1 MLPKTAK
8 DREYEIK
15 IKESK
20 AVPKKA
26 QKVLVTLYKWSL
38 ALVVGFLILFPLW
51 WIFVSSITP
60 SGELFSKPIK
70 YWPENPT
77 LESYSY
83 LIKNADLLHKVWDT
97 VLIVGLSIIIG
108 MVVSVMAA
116 YSFARF
122 KSKGLSLAVAF
133 LLGSM
138 LIPDVVTARPL
149 YDFLKQIQLYDTYT
163 GLIILYISSIIPFS
177 ILILQSF
184 LNDIPASIEEAA
196 LIDGCGFFQS
206 LFYVTLPILKPAL
219 ATVCIV
225 NFILC
230 LNNFFTPLFYSNGIS
245 VLSTAITQLPLRDNM
260 YAIPW
265 DLVSAMGFII
275 IFPIIIFVGIFQK
288 QIMEGIMSGGVKG

>member
-1 MLPKTAK
+1 MF
-8 DREYEIK
+8 
-15 IKESK
+15 SK
-20 AVPKKA
+20 SAR
-26 QKVLVTLYKWSL
+26 LFLLRCFKWAL
-38 ALVVGFLILFPLW
+38 ALLVAFIILFPLW

-70 YWPENPT
+70 YWPDHPT
-77 LESYSY
+77 LESYKY
-83 LIKNADLLHKVWDT
+83 LIENVGLLKKIGDT
-97 VLIVGLSIIIG
+97 AIIVGLSIVIG
-108 MVVSVMAA
+108 MIVSVAA
-116 YSFARF
+116 AFSFARF
-122 KSKGLSLAVAF
+122 KSKGLSLAIAF

-149 YDFLKQIQLYDTYT
+149 YDFLRYVDLYDTYT
-163 GLIILYISSIIPFS
+163 GLIILYVSSILPFT
-177 ILILQSF
+177 ILLLQNF

-196 LIDGCGFFQS
+196 YIDGCGFFQS
-206 LFYVTLPILKPAL
+206 LFYVTLPLLRPAL

-275 IFPIIIFVGIFQK
+275 ILPIIIFVAIFQK
-288 QIMEGIMSGGVKG
+288 QIMEGIMAGGVKG

>member
-1 MLPKTAK
+1 MFLKT
-8 DREYEIK
+8 E
-15 IKESK
+15 KE
-20 AVPKKA
+20 KKYN
-26 QKVLVTLYKWSL
+26 VVISEPRLFPRTTRNILTNMYRWSL
-38 ALVVGFLILFPLW
+38 AVIVGFLILFPLW

-77 LESYSY
+77 LESYQY
-83 LIKNADLLHKVWDT
+83 LIANADLFQKIWDT
-97 VLIVGLSIIIG
+97 MLIVGLSIFIG

-116 YSFARF
+116 FSFARF
-122 KSKGLSLAVAF
+122 KSKGLSVAVAF

-149 YDFLKQIQLYDTYT
+149 YDFLREVGLYDTYT

-184 LNDIPASIEEAA
+184 LNDIPSSIEEAA

-225 NFILC
+225 NFIIC

-275 IFPIIIFVGIFQK
+275 ILPIIIFVAIFQR

>member
-8 DREYEIK
+8 DRKYEIK

-20 AVPKKA
+20 VVPKKA

-83 LIKNADLLHKVWDT
+83 LIKNADLLQKVWDT
-97 VLIVGLSIIIG
+97 VIIVGLSILIG
-108 MVVSVMAA
+108 MVVSLMAA
-116 YSFARF
+116 FSFARF

-149 YDFLKQIQLYDTYT
+149 YDFLKQVQLYDTYT

-265 DLVSAMGFII
+265 DLVSAMGFVII
-275 IFPIIIFVGIFQK
+275 LPIIIFVGIFQK

>member
-1 MLPKTAK
+1 MLPKTTK

-15 IKESK
+15 VRESK
-20 AVPKKA
+20 AVPKKV
-26 QKVLVTLYKWSL
+26 QKVLVNLFKWSL
-38 ALVVGFLILFPLW
+38 ALIVGFLILFPLW

-83 LIKNADLLHKVWDT
+83 LIQNADLFQKVWDT
-97 VLIVGLSIIIG
+97 ILIVGLSIFIG
-108 MVVSVMAA
+108 MVVSLMAA
-116 YSFARF
+116 FSFARF

-149 YDFLKQIQLYDTYT
+149 YDFLKQVQLYDTYT

-265 DLVSAMGFII
+265 DLVSAMGFVII
-275 IFPIIIFVGIFQK
+275 LPIIIFVGIFQK

>member
-1 MLPKTAK
+1 MLPKIAK
-8 DREYEIK
+8 DSKSELVIGDSRMFSK
-15 IKESK
+15 SSKHMLLESFK
-20 AVPKKA
+20 WA
-26 QKVLVTLYKWSL
+26 Q
-38 ALVVGFLILFPLW
+38 ALIVGFLILFPLW

-60 SGELFSKPIK
+60 PGELFSKPIK

-77 LESYSY
+77 LESYRY
-83 LIKNADLLHKVWDT
+83 LIENADLLRKIWDT
-97 VLIVGLSIIIG
+97 AVIVGLSIFIG
-108 MVVSVMAA
+108 MIVSVMAA
-116 YSFARF
+116 FSFARF
-122 KSKGLSLAVAF
+122 KSKGLSLAIAF

-149 YDFLKQIQLYDTYT
+149 YDFLRYVNLYDTYT

-177 ILILQSF
+177 ILILQNF
-184 LNDIPASIEEAA
+184 LSDIPASIEEAA

-206 LFYVTLPILKPAL
+206 LFYVTLPILKPAI

-260 YAIPW
+260 YAVPW

-275 IFPIIIFVGIFQK
+275 ILPIVIFVGIFQR
-288 QIMEGIMSGGVKG
+288 QIMEGIMAGGVKG

>member
-1 MLPKTAK
+1 MFAKIARERKSKITVSESRVYPKSVK
-8 DREYEIK
+8 NMMFE
-15 IKESK
+15 
-20 AVPKKA
+20 
-26 QKVLVTLYKWSL
+26 LFKWAL
-38 ALVVGFLILFPLW
+38 AIIVGFLILFPLW

-60 SGELFSKPIK
+60 SGELFSNPIK

-77 LESYSY
+77 LESYRY
-83 LIKNADLLHKVWDT
+83 LIENAGLFRKIWDT
-97 VLIVGLSIIIG
+97 AVIVGLSISIG
-108 MVVSVMAA
+108 MIVSVMAA
-116 YSFARF
+116 FSFARF
-122 KSKGLSLAVAF
+122 KSRGLSLAVIF

-149 YDFLKQIQLYDTYT
+149 YDFLRYVQLYDTYT

-184 LNDIPASIEEAA
+184 LSDIPASIEEAA
-196 LIDGCGFFQS
+196 LIDGCSFFQS
-206 LFYVTLPILKPAL
+206 LFYVTLPILKPAI

-260 YAIPW
+260 YAVPW

-275 IFPIIIFVGIFQK
+275 ILPITIFVGVFQR
-288 QIMEGIMSGGVKG
+288 QIMEGIMAGGVKG